1 MSKATSFL
9 GADPEV
15 NGGLAIVAVT
25 DRTAPVLVECIDI
38 PVTGTGAKERVDANP
53 IARLIGSHRSR
64 SAARFER
71 TRNRAWIASPIKSN
85 PSVPGTICDFADR
98 TEFVDRGLTR
108 ATTCTTG

>member
-38 PVTGTGAKERVDANP
+38 PVTGTGAKERVDALSCDPNDAGNTAHERERDG
-53 IARLIGSHRSR
+53 IARFQPDCTSYRL
-64 SAARFER
+64 A
-71 TRNRAWIASPIKSN
+71 PIKISRA
-85 PSVPGTICDFADR
+85 VRADP
-98 TEFVDRGLTR
+98 
-108 ATTCTTG
+108 